1 MIVTFLSI
9 HDVPSECSEKQKKEE
24 YDSLARSPRQP
35 RIGTFDF
42 PKKTHAYNAV
52 IPIVENQCVKSRL
65 HLFSFLYVLF
75 QISFLGLSGERE
87 TIVML
92 S

>member
-1 MIVTFLSI
+1 MIVAVLSI
-9 HDVPSECSEKQKKEE
+9 HVDVRTKEMRGF
-24 YDSLARSPRQP
+24 LARSPRQP

>member
-1 MIVTFLSI
+1 MIVAVPSI
-9 HDVPSECSEKQKKEE
+9 HVGVRTKEMRGF
-24 YDSLARSPRQP
+24 LARSPRQP
-35 RIGTFDF
+35 RNGTFDI
-42 PKKTHAYNAV
+42 PKKTHASNAV
-52 IPIVENQCVKSRL
+52 IPIVEYHGVKSRL
-65 HLFSFLYVLF
+65 HHFSFQNVLF